1 MRDKRPND
9 VQQGGNNPISRDISN
24 IWSIVCRRYGH
35 IKICQDKYWKK
46 LPTGNALLE
55 RLL

>member
-35 IKICQDKYWKK
+35 IKIC
-46 LPTGNALLE
+46 
-55 RLL
+55 